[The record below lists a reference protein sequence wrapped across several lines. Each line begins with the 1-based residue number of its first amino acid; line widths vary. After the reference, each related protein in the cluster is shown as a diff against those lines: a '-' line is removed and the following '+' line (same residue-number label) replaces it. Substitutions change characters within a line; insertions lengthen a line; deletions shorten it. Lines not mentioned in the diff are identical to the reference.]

1 MEIPWILA
9 GIIGCLGAGLMV
21 WGWIGLLASCA
32 RIANVNAE
40 SLIVKTVFGTVV
52 IPSGEVGVP
61 VVLHNGP
68 PRHLILKR
76 PGAKRGEVRR
86 FMILVSP
93 KESQAFAEVFAVRP
107 VTRFSDIF

>member
-32 RIANVNAE
+32 KMVDVNHE
-40 SLIVKTVFGTVV
+40 SLVVKTVFGTVV
-52 IPSGEVGVP
+52 IPSSEVGVP

-68 PRHLILKR
+68 PRHLILSGR
-76 PGAKRGEVRR
+76 ERSGGRSADSCSWCLRRRAKR
-86 FMILVSP
+86 LPTCSP
-93 KESQAFAEVFAVRP
+93 
-107 VTRFSDIF
+107 